1 MIPTS
6 LIRLGG
12 LVSIVGGAS
21 YAALGFMMWL
31 CTPNCPRSSGYVV
44 LAFFVLLV
52 FGAMVALASLHA
64 IQRERYGLLGTL
76 AFLVAIVG
84 VAMIFVSESRNLILV
99 LWLGS
104 PGAGGVSWLF
114 IIGLLVATVG
124 LIAYGVTTI
133 TASALPWWCG
143 LALIAGSLAG
153 LRRRCILR
161 LPPRPAR
168 MAHLGDG
175 YGVGRHYGS
184 RGAACRSVRLRARYS
199 STSSHKGA
207 RQCRGQA

>member
-1 MIPTS
+1 MTRTG

-12 LVSIVGGAS
+12 LVTIVGGVA
-21 YAALGFMMWL
+21 YATLGLMTWL
-31 CTPNCPRSSGYVV
+31 CTPNCPRSSGYVE

-64 IQRERYGLLGTL
+64 IQWHRYGLLGTL
-76 AFLVAIVG
+76 AFLVAFVG
-84 VAMIFVSESRNLILV
+84 VAMMFVSEFRSLIMA
-99 LWLGS
+99 LWQGS

-143 LALIAGSLAG
+143 LALIAGSPFVG
-153 LRRRCILR
+153 LFLYLFSPVEDSLLGVPWVLVGFGIFRAATH
-161 LPPRPAR
+161 LPEHP
-168 MAHLGDG
+168 
-175 YGVGRHYGS
+175 S
-184 RGAACRSVRLRARYS
+184 RVR
-199 STSSHKGA
+199 
-207 RQCRGQA
+207 

>member
-1 MIPTS
+1 MTRTS

-12 LVSIVGGAS
+12 LVSMVSGVS
-21 YAALGFMMWL
+21 YATLGFMTWL

-84 VAMIFVSESRNLILV
+84 VAMIFVSESRSLILV

-124 LIAYGVTTI
+124 LIAYGVATI
-133 TASALPWWCG
+133 TATVLPWWCG
-143 LALIAGSLAG
+143 VALIAGSPFVG
-153 LRRRCILR
+153 LFLYLFSPVEESLLGVPWVLVGFGIFRAATH
-161 LPPRPAR
+161 LPEHP
-168 MAHLGDG
+168 
-175 YGVGRHYGS
+175 S
-184 RGAACRSVRLRARYS
+184 RAL
-199 STSSHKGA
+199 
-207 RQCRGQA
+207 

>member
-21 YAALGFMMWL
+21 YAALGFITWL
-31 CTPNCPRSSGYVV
+31 CTPNCPGSSGYVV

-64 IQRERYGLLGTL
+64 IQRQRYSLLGTL
-76 AFLVAIVG
+76 AFVLALVG
-84 VAMIFVSESRNLILV
+84 VAMIFVSEFRSLIMA
-99 LWLGS
+99 LWQGS

-133 TASALPWWCG
+133 TAAELPWWCG
-143 LALIAGSLAG
+143 VALIAGSPFVG
-153 LRRRCILR
+153 LFLYIFSPVEESLIGVAWVLVGFSIFRAATH
-161 LPPRPAR
+161 LPEHP
-168 MAHLGDG
+168 
-175 YGVGRHYGS
+175 S
-184 RGAACRSVRLRARYS
+184 RVR
-199 STSSHKGA
+199 
-207 RQCRGQA
+207 